1 MSRMGPRSERAVAL
15 TDLLRNGLREHPDEP
30 ALVSLRARW
39 SWRELDRDADRLA
52 GNLLGL
58 GLRPGDRVASLL
70 PNRCLIEI
78 FYIACLRAGVVVV
91 PLNYRYT
98 APEID
103 HALEVSEAALLVAHA
118 ERDSDIAASKFAA
131 MLPLGTVSYEA
142 DDGRSPDLEDLIRN
156 TPPELALPAVDPA
169 APAVIFFTSGSTGAP
184 KGVTH
189 TTESLGWMVSS
200 TVSGLKLTAGDT
212 FMTAS
217 SLSHEGGYRFAFA
230 VLSTGATVA
239 IARHFDPEEFLPLMR
254 QVRPTVMW
262 ILPAAL
268 FRLVEDQGA
277 TREDFAPLRYC
288 ASGADKLPAELER
301 EFEEKAGFRIH
312 ETYGMTEIGGA
323 AGNPPDGPNKPGSV
337 GPLMPGY
344 EAVVRDDAGN
354 EQPVQAQGRLWIR
367 SPTTMVGYW
376 NRPDATAEVLV
387 DGWLDTG
394 DVMSMD
400 EDGYLWFVGRKKQI
414 IVHDGSNI
422 SPQEVE
428 DALLAHP
435 AVAGAG
441 VVGVHDLA
449 HGENVHAYVTL
460 HPDATPATAS
470 ELIAFARQ
478 RIGYKAPDDIIFL
491 DNLPLSP
498 AGKVDRTTL
507 KKMAEARLHGT
518 SSQPVDSIRSGP

>member
-1 MSRMGPRSERAVAL
+1 MPRMGPRSQQPVAMS
-15 TDLLRNGLREHPDEP
+15 DLLRNGLREHPNET
-30 ALVSLRARW
+30 ALVSLRTRW
-39 SWRELDRDADRLA
+39 TWRELDRDAERLA
-52 GNLLGL
+52 ANLLGL

-70 PNRCLIEI
+70 PNRCISEV
-78 FYIACLRAGVVVV
+78 FYIACLRAGVVAV
-91 PLNYRYT
+91 PLNYRYM

-103 HALEVSEAALLVAHA
+103 HALEVSEAALLVDHA

-131 MLPLGTVSYEA
+131 KLPLGTVTYEA
-142 DDGRSPDLEDLIRN
+142 DDGRSPCLEDLIRDASAD
-156 TPPELALPAVDPA
+156 LSLPAVDPA

-189 TTESLGWMVSS
+189 TIESLGWMVAS
-200 TVSGLKLTAGDT
+200 TVSGLKLTANDT

-217 SLSHEGGYRFAFA
+217 SLSHEGGYRFTFA
-230 VLSTGATVA
+230 VLSAGATVA
-239 IARHFDPEEFLPLMR
+239 IARHFDPGEYLPLMR

-288 ASGADKLPAELER
+288 ASGADKLPAKLER
-301 EFEEKAGFRIH
+301 EFEEKAGFQIH

-323 AGNPPDGPNKPGSV
+323 AGNPPDGPNKQGSV

-344 EAVVRDDAGN
+344 EAVVRDDTGN
-354 EQPVQAQGRLWIR
+354 EQPVNAQGRLWIR

-376 NRPDATAEVLV
+376 NRTDATAEVLV

-394 DVMSMD
+394 DVMSVD

-441 VVGVHDLA
+441 VVGVHDLV
-449 HGENVHAYVTL
+449 HGENVRAYVTL
-460 HPDATPATAS
+460 HRDVAPPTAS
-470 ELIAFARQ
+470 VLIAFARQ
-478 RIGYKAPDDIIFL
+478 RIGYKAPDYIIFL
-491 DNLPLSP
+491 DELPLTP
-498 AGKVDRTTL
+498 AGKIDRTAL
-507 KKMAEARLHGT
+507 KKMAEVQLQGA
-518 SSQPVDSIRSGP
+518 SS